1 MAQDDGK
8 QFEGKQFDGKRFET
22 IVIGGGQAGL
32 AAGACLKQQGVEFII
47 LDGQERIGDA
57 WRRRWDSLKLF
68 TPAEYSSLPGM
79 PFPAPPDHLP
89 TKDEMADY
97 LVAYA
102 ERFDLPVQLETW
114 VERLTRDGRS
124 YQLHTNRGL
133 YQADHVIVATGAY
146 QKQRIPAFAADLDP
160 AIEQIPST
168 RYRNPDQLPAGD
180 VLVVGA
186 GNSGA
191 EIALDVA
198 RTGRKVGLSG
208 PNTGHMK
215 RTILGKDIFWWLWRT
230 LFKIRV
236 DTWLGR
242 RLRAKLLGGGA
253 ALLEVSE
260 EDLASAGITRV
271 QRTTGTQNGQ
281 PATAGGRALDV
292 DAIVWATGFYPD
304 FGWIKRPIF
313 DEDGFPI
320 HRRGV
325 VEDEPGLYFLGLPFL
340 YRGNSSLIG
349 GVGPDARYLAETV
362 SRHVADSRTEA
373 GEEPRRQVA
382 PAV

>member
-1 MAQDDGK
+1 MAQGN
-8 QFEGKQFDGKRFET
+8 GIQFDERQFET

-32 AAGACLKQQGVEFII
+32 AAGVCLQQQGIDFII
-47 LDGQERIGDA
+47 LDGQEQIGDA
-57 WRRRWDSLKLF
+57 WRKRWDSLKLF
-68 TPAEYSSLPGM
+68 TPAEYSGLPEM

-124 YQLHTNRGL
+124 YQLHTNRGI
-133 YQADHVIVATGAY
+133 YQANHVVVATGAY

-168 RYRNPDQLPAGD
+168 RYRNPEQLPRGS

-198 RTGRKVGLSG
+198 QSGRQVWLSG

-230 LFKIRV
+230 LFRV
-236 DTWLGR
+236 KVDSWLGR
-242 RLRAKLLGGGA
+242 RLRAKFLGGGA

-260 EDLASAGITRV
+260 EDLTAAGITRV
-271 QRTTGTQNGQ
+271 ERTTGVGNGQ
-281 PATAGGRALDV
+281 PEMADGRTLHV
-292 DAIVWATGFYPD
+292 SAIIWATGFDPD
-304 FGWIKRPIF
+304 FGWIERPAF
-313 DEDGFPI
+313 DEDGYPR

-349 GVGPDARYLAETV
+349 GVGPDARHLAETV
-362 SRHVADSRTEA
+362 ARRMAGSKAKA
-373 GEEPRRQVA
+373 GEEARHPVA
-382 PAV
+382 TAARL

>member
-1 MAQDDGK
+1 MTQEKGI
-8 QFEGKQFDGKRFET
+8 RFET

-32 AAGACLKQQGVEFII
+32 AAGAYLQQEGVEFII
-47 LDGQERIGDA
+47 LDGQKEVGAA
-57 WRRRWDSLKLF
+57 WRKRWDSLKLF

-79 PFPAPPDHLP
+79 AFPAPPDHLP

-102 ERFDLPVQLETW
+102 EHFDLPVQLETW
-114 VERLTRDGRS
+114 VERLTRNGRT
-124 YQLHTNRGL
+124 YRLHTNRGL
-133 YQADHVIVATGAY
+133 YVADHVIVATGAY
-146 QKQRIPAFAADLDP
+146 QKQRIPSFAADLDP

-168 RYRNPDQLPAGD
+168 RYRNPGQLPAGD

-198 RTGRKVGLSG
+198 HSGRKAWLSG

-230 LFKIRV
+230 LFKIGV
-236 DTWLGR
+236 DSWLGR

-253 ALLEVSE
+253 ALLKVSE

-271 QRTTGTQNGQ
+271 ERTTGARDGQ
-281 PATAGGRALDV
+281 PATAGGRTLNA
-292 DAIVWATGFYPD
+292 DAIIWATGFDPD
-304 FGWIKRPIF
+304 FSWVERPVF
-313 DEDGFPI
+313 DEDGFPV

-325 VEDEPGLYFLGLPFL
+325 AEGEPGLYFLGLPFL
-340 YRGNSSLIG
+340 YRGNSSLAG
-349 GVGPDARYLAETV
+349 GVGADARHLAKM
-362 SRHVADSRTEA
+362 VARRTTESGLGA
-373 GEEPRRQVA
+373 GAGRRRQA
-382 PAV
+382 KAAV